1 MKSLDELDIGTKSNE
16 GIELELLHP
25 ITREPLGMFLTVCGM
40 YSERYIA
47 HQRKVQNADL
57 LKARQGKGKKQDED
71 IMQIAEDRGTALLVA
86 CTTGWRHGE
95 SKALPFHGG
104 KHEFSA
110 EKCAELY
117 TSKSLPWVRLQ
128 VDRAIADDSNFIKG

>member
-25 ITREPLGMFLTVCGM
+25 INREPLGMYITICGQ

-47 HQRKVQNADL
+47 HQRKVTNADL
-57 LKARQGKGKKQDED
+57 LKARQGKQKKPDD
-71 IMQIAEDRGTALLVA
+71 NIMEQAEARGTALLVA
-86 CTTGWRHGE
+86 CTIGWRHGE

-104 KHEFSA
+104 KHEFTE

-117 TSKSLPWVRLQ
+117 ASKSLPWVRLQ